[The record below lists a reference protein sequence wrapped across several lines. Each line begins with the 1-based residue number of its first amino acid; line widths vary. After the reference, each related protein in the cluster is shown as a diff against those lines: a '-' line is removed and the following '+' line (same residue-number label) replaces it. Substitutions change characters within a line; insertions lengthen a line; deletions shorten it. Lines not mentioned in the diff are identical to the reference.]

1 MKYFFLLAIAGACV
15 LVGLM
20 YSKKY
25 RRRANFFRSLVMLCQ
40 KFDVEIKFSRER
52 IKNIF
57 LTIDDKQKQHLFG
70 LTDNFISFIDM
81 ETPLEK
87 ECLFKGITFLKE
99 EEKDVI
105 FMFFKTLGRSD
116 VDSQSQE
123 TKNYQ
128 TRFEG
133 LSTSANNDN
142 KKYGSLSVKLGI
154 VVGLFLIV
162 LFI

>member
-1 MKYFFLLAIAGACV
+1 MKFIFLLAIAGVCI
-15 LVGLM
+15 LIGFI

-25 RRRANFFRSLVMLCQ
+25 RQRANFFRALVMLCQ
-40 KFDVEIKFSRER
+40 KFDVEIKFSRDR

-57 LTIDDKQKQHLFG
+57 VNIDDKQKQHLCG
-70 LTDNFISFIDM
+70 LTNNFISFIEM
-81 ETPLEK
+81 ENTLEK
-87 ECLFKGITFLKE
+87 DTLFKGISFLKE

-128 TRFEG
+128 SRFET
-133 LSTSANNDN
+133 LSSSANNDY
-142 KKYGSLSVKLGI
+142 KKYGALSVKLGF
-154 VVGLFLIV
+154 VVGAFLIV